1 MPNSWVELNLE
12 ALAWNHCLIISRM
25 SADTQLLAVVKANAY
40 GHGMAVVAPALWD
53 LGVRWFGV
61 ASVEEGAELREA
73 LPEAHVLV
81 LGCILEQDLDAL
93 FENDLIPA
101 VSSSHLASLLN
112 DKAQRR
118 GTQLAVHLKIDTGMG
133 RLGTHVRELG
143 TFLRELGLM
152 PHLRVEGMLSHFS
165 SADEEDLAPSQEQLQ
180 KFDAAVEMTRSAGF
194 PLRWAHV
201 ANSNAIFRISQSHF
215 TMVRAGLFLY
225 GLYPT
230 KDYPNDFALKPV
242 LEWKSRVGLIKHFS
256 AGQTVSYGRTHTV
269 RKPTKV
275 AVIPL
280 GYADGYS
287 RALSGRGKVLIRGE
301 FAPVIGRV
309 TMDHLMV
316 DIGHIPAAEAGDEV
330 VLIGAQ
336 GKRRIGAED
345 IADWL
350 GTISYEVVC
359 GIGPRVKRIKKKD
372 FIMHT
377 QDA

>member
-152 PHLRVEGMLSHFS
+152 PHLRVEGVGKPRTPVRRNRGTC
-165 SADEEDLAPSQEQLQ
+165 PS
-180 KFDAAVEMTRSAGF
+180 R
-194 PLRWAHV
+194 
-201 ANSNAIFRISQSHF
+201 
-215 TMVRAGLFLY
+215 
-225 GLYPT
+225 
-230 KDYPNDFALKPV
+230 
-242 LEWKSRVGLIKHFS
+242 
-256 AGQTVSYGRTHTV
+256 
-269 RKPTKV
+269 
-275 AVIPL
+275 
-280 GYADGYS
+280 
-287 RALSGRGKVLIRGE
+287 
-301 FAPVIGRV
+301 
-309 TMDHLMV
+309 
-316 DIGHIPAAEAGDEV
+316 
-330 VLIGAQ
+330 
-336 GKRRIGAED
+336 
-345 IADWL
+345 
-350 GTISYEVVC
+350 
-359 GIGPRVKRIKKKD
+359 
-372 FIMHT
+372 
-377 QDA
+377 